1 MPIAWMLTRT
11 TSLSQRCSRTERRI
25 GRTRRVLSRMHAIVS
40 GYHCSTVNRNGMM
53 AKSMSSMRRKS
64 QLRDERVR
72 KITTGATMTNNLK
85 LLCVL
90 AHPDD
95 ESLGTG
101 CILSKYASERVETY
115 LVTATRGERGWLG
128 SKEEYP
134 GEAASSSRGDDTIWT
149 NKTRC
154 AIELHHS
161 K

>member
-1 MPIAWMLTRT
+1 
-11 TSLSQRCSRTERRI
+11 
-25 GRTRRVLSRMHAIVS
+25 
-40 GYHCSTVNRNGMM
+40 MM

-101 CILSKYASERVETY
+101 GILSKYASERVETY

-134 GEAASSSRGDDTIWT
+134 EEAASSSRGDDTIWT

>member
-1 MPIAWMLTRT
+1 
-11 TSLSQRCSRTERRI
+11 
-25 GRTRRVLSRMHAIVS
+25 
-40 GYHCSTVNRNGMM
+40 MM

-90 AHPDD
+90 AHP
-95 ESLGTG
+95 
-101 CILSKYASERVETY
+101 ASERVETY

-134 GEAASSSRGDDTIWT
+134 EEAASSSRGDDTIWT

-154 AIELHHS
+154 AIELLHS